1 MASNALKELVRED
14 IYRDFFMELER
25 DFGAAATQL
34 ASFPGVGQEP
44 VSDPYLT
51 PPPCDSPDTPAT
63 APPSLTL
70 DNTELEDFVD
80 AQRSENAK

>member
-1 MASNALKELVRED
+1 MASNALKQLVGED

-34 ASFPGVGQEP
+34 ASFQGIGQEP

-51 PPPCDSPDTPAT
+51 PPLCDS
-63 APPSLTL
+63 
-70 DNTELEDFVD
+70 
-80 AQRSENAK
+80 